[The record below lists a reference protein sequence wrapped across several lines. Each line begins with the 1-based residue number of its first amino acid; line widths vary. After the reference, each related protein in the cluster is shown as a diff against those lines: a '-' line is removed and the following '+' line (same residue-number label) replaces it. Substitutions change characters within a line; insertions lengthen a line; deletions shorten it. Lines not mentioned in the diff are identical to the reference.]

1 MQRLSTNHKYV
12 NIKSLSFQ
20 NVPQHMKTSSSNLVW
35 LDLEMTGLDPASD
48 RILEIATVVTDK
60 HLNILGEGPV
70 FAIHQK
76 DTVLDKMDEWN
87 VKHHGDSGLLEKVQ
101 NSRITEKIAEDLTIE
116 FLSRYILPGKS
127 PICGNSIC
135 QDRRFLVNHMPR
147 LEKFFHYRNLDVSSI
162 KILAK
167 HWYPNLAKGWK
178 KNSKHEAMSDIHDS
192 INELKYYR
200 EHIFRKMFVH
210 VIEK

>member
-1 MQRLSTNHKYV
+1 
-12 NIKSLSFQ
+12 
-20 NVPQHMKTSSSNLVW
+20 MKTSSNNLIW
-35 LDLEMTGLDPASD
+35 LDLEMTGLDPATD
-48 RILEIATVVTDK
+48 RILEIATIVTDK

-76 DTVLDKMDEWN
+76 SVILDKMDEWN
-87 VKHHGDSGLLEKVQ
+87 VKHHGDSGLLERVQ
-101 NSRITEKIAEDLTIE
+101 NGRITEKIAEDLTIE
-116 FLSRYILPGKS
+116 FLSRYILPGRS
-127 PICGNSIC
+127 PMCGNSIC
-135 QDRRFLVNHMPR
+135 QDRRFLVNYMPR
-147 LEKFFHYRNLDVSSI
+147 LEKFFHYRNLDVSTI

-200 EHIFRKMFVH
+200 EHIFRRMFVSAA
-210 VIEK
+210 E